1 MPAAM
6 RFRED
11 TALSVA
17 QLNRVARL
25 GIEQMF
31 GDVLVMGEVSD
42 LTRAASG
49 HLYFTLNDENEQAQV
64 RVVMFKS
71 DVRRSRVSIE
81 GGARIAV
88 RGALTLYE
96 ARGSFQLLARQA
108 YPAGE
113 GDLAAQ
119 FRKLVEK
126 LSAEGLTDPARKRAL
141 PLLPRCIGLVTSE
154 QGAALH
160 DVIRVAE
167 GRCPVRIVVAPCL
180 VQGEFAPRSIVTALR
195 AVQRVPE
202 LDVVIIARGGG
213 SAEDLWAFNDESVA
227 RAIVACRV
235 PVVSG
240 VGHEVDTTICDLVAD
255 VRAAT
260 PSNAAELVVPMRATL
275 SERVFAGLRALTRAA
290 ETRIDRDRLKL
301 TQRARRLRDP
311 RPGLGRAQTTLHG
324 LERRLSRAADAR
336 LAHLRLALDE
346 SERRLALLSPRARLI
361 TQRVS
366 LTRLYARLSHSG
378 QRWLG
383 PQKAR
388 LGLLRERC
396 ASSEQERL
404 SALRTR
410 LSDYAI
416 MLDAISPLRVLARGY
431 AIALR
436 EENGRAVLSARELAP
451 GDKLRLRLSEG
462 QVRAEVIE

>member
-1 MPAAM
+1 M

-25 GIEQMF
+25 GVEQMF

-42 LTRAASG
+42 LTRASSG
-49 HLYFTLNDENEQAQV
+49 HLYFTLNDENQQAQI

-71 DVRRSRVSIE
+71 DVQRSRVKIE
-81 GGARIAV
+81 SGARIAV
-88 RGALTLYE
+88 RGGLTLYE
-96 ARGSFQLLARQA
+96 QRGSFQLLARNA

-154 QGAALH
+154 QGAAMH

-167 GRCPVRIVVAPCL
+167 GRCPVRIVLAPCL
-180 VQGEFAPRSIVTALR
+180 VQGEFAPRSIVAALS
-195 AVQRVPE
+195 ALQRVPE
-202 LDVVIIARGGG
+202 LDVVIVARGGG

-227 RAIVACRV
+227 RAIAACRV

-260 PSNAAELVVPMRATL
+260 PSNAAELVVPVRSTL
-275 SERVFAGLRALTRAA
+275 NERLLSALRMLTRAA
-290 ETRIDRDRLKL
+290 ETRIDRERLKL
-301 TQRARRLRDP
+301 TQRARRVRDP
-311 RPGLGRAQTTLHG
+311 RPKLTRARSTLHA
-324 LERRLSRAADAR
+324 LERRLARASDAR
-336 LAHLRLALDE
+336 LSHARVALDAV
-346 SERRLALLSPRARLI
+346 ERKLGLLSPRARMAL
-361 TQRVS
+361 QRVS
-366 LTRLYARLSHSG
+366 LTRLQGRLAQSP
-378 QRWLG
+378 QRWVV
-383 PQKAR
+383 PRKAR
-388 LGLLRERC
+388 LQTLQLLC
-396 ASSEQERL
+396 ASSEQARL
-404 SALRTR
+404 SALRTQ
-410 LSDYAI
+410 LSDHAI
-416 MLDAISPLRVLARGY
+416 LLEAISPLRVLARGY

-436 EENGRAVLSARELAP
+436 EENGRAALSAGELRP
-451 GDKLRLRLSEG
+451 GDKLRLRLHEG
-462 QVRAEVIE
+462 GVRVEVIE

>member
-1 MPAAM
+1 LKG

-11 TALSVA
+11 SALSVA

-31 GDVLVMGEVSD
+31 ADVLVMGEVSD

-49 HLYFTLNDENEQAQV
+49 HLYFTLNDENEQAQI
-64 RVVMFKS
+64 RAVMFRS
-71 DVRRSRVSIE
+71 DVRRSRVTIE
-81 GGARIAV
+81 TGARVAL
-88 RGALTLYE
+88 RGGLTLYE
-96 ARGSFQLLARQA
+96 ARGSFQFLARNA

-126 LSAEGLTDPARKRAL
+126 LTAEGLLDPARKRAL

-154 QGAALH
+154 QGAAMH

-180 VQGEFAPRSIVTALR
+180 VQGEFAPRSIVTALS
-195 AVQRVPE
+195 AIQRVPE
-202 LDVVIIARGGG
+202 VDVVILARGGG

-227 RAIVACRV
+227 RAIGACRV

-240 VGHEVDTTICDLVAD
+240 VGHQVDTTVADLVAD

-260 PSNAAELVVPMRATL
+260 PSNAAELVVPMRSAL
-275 SERVFAGLRALTRAA
+275 QERLFGALRMLTRAA
-290 ETRIDRDRLKL
+290 ETRVDRERLKL
-301 TQRARRLRDP
+301 GQRARRLRDP
-311 RPGLGRAQTTLHG
+311 RPRLTRAQGTLHG
-324 LERRLSRAADAR
+324 LERRLARASDAR
-336 LAHLRLALDE
+336 LTHARVALDALD
-346 SERRLALLSPRARLI
+346 RRLALLSPHARLAQ
-361 TQRVS
+361 QRVT
-366 LTRLYARLSHSG
+366 LTRLLGRLAQSE
-378 QRWLG
+378 QRWLA
-383 PQKAR
+383 PQSAQLKA
-388 LGLLRERC
+388 LSERC
-396 ASSEQERL
+396 ANAGHERL

-410 LSDYAI
+410 LTEQAI
-416 MLDAISPLRVLARGY
+416 KLEAISPLRVLARGY

-436 EENGRAVLSARELAP
+436 EENGRAALSASELEA
-451 GDKLRLRLSEG
+451 GDKLRLRLHEG
-462 QVRAEVIE
+462 QVRVEVIE

>member
-1 MPAAM
+1 M

-11 TALSVA
+11 TALSVG

-42 LTRAASG
+42 LTRASSG
-49 HLYFTLNDENEQAQV
+49 HLYFTLNDENEQAQI

-71 DVRRSRVSIE
+71 DVRRSRVTIE

-88 RGALTLYE
+88 RGGLTLYE
-96 ARGSFQLLARQA
+96 ARGSFQLLARNA

-167 GRCPVRIVVAPCL
+167 GRCPVRIVLAPCL
-180 VQGEFAPRSIVTALR
+180 VQGEFAPRSIVTAL
-195 AVQRVPE
+195 AALQRVAE
-202 LDVVIIARGGG
+202 LDVVILARGGG

-227 RAIVACRV
+227 RAIVSCRV

-240 VGHEVDTTICDLVAD
+240 VGHEVDTTIADLVAD

-260 PSNAAELVVPMRATL
+260 PSNAAELVVPMRAAL
-275 SERVFAGLRALTRAA
+275 SERLFGALRTLTRAL
-290 ETRIDRDRLKL
+290 ETRVDRERLKL
-301 TQRARRLRDP
+301 AQRTRKLRDP
-311 RPGLGRAQTTLHG
+311 RPKLTRAQNTLHA
-324 LERRLSRAADAR
+324 LERRLARASDAR
-336 LAHLRLALDE
+336 LTHARVALDAA
-346 SERRLALLSPRARLI
+346 ERKLGLLSPSARLAQ
-361 TQRVS
+361 QRVA
-366 LTRLYARLSHSG
+366 LTRLHGRLTQSS
-378 QRWLG
+378 QRWLV
-383 PQKAR
+383 PRKAR
-388 LGLLRERC
+388 LLLLHERC
-396 ASSEQERL
+396 TGSEQERL

-410 LSDYAI
+410 LSEHAI
-416 MLDAISPLRVLARGY
+416 LLDAISPLRVLARGY

-436 EENGRAVLSARELAP
+436 EENGRAALSARELRP
-451 GDKLRLRLSEG
+451 GAKLRLRLHEG
-462 QVRAEVIE
+462 EVRAEVIE